1 MQDQALLVV
10 VDKKTIKYLVESKNG
25 LLELPVR
32 ISFQYKIDDG
42 AFVNGSMTSDLL
54 YNKEAALRRLRKDE
68 AIDLDSKIKVV
79 ADNALAEHLRYSG
92 QLSGD
97 VTLYEGQIDLGREE
111 DSDDEPPEIY
121 LP

>member
-1 MQDQALLVV
+1 M
-10 VDKKTIKYLVESKNG
+10 
-25 LLELPVR
+25 
-32 ISFQYKIDDG
+32 
-42 AFVNGSMTSDLL
+42 
-54 YNKEAALRRLRKDE
+54 
-68 AIDLDSKIKVV
+68 
-79 ADNALAEHLRYSG
+79 EHLRYSG